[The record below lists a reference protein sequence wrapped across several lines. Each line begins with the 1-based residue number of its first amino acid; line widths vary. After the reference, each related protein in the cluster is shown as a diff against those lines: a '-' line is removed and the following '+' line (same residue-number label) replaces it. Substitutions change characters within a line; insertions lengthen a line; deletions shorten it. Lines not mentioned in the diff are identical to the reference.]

1 MRRSEITDG
10 GDESL
15 TYSELSRGMPVL
27 NKAIGCQCGNNG
39 TGTLPCRESLGLP
52 TAVCTV
58 RLTKSLYSKNLFPT
72 FCLVVL
78 GLCWAWQCMIQS
90 LPAPR
95 LGLVCG
101 YGRCW
106 AGGRGSEEG
115 GREAG
120 RGGSFSGQGSLEP
133 PGSQRCDQYVVR
145 SGRYVAF
152 PQIPLKL
159 SDVDGEQREFRWGE
173 RWPKAYVGA

>member
-1 MRRSEITDG
+1 MRRSEVTGG

-27 NKAIGCQCGNNG
+27 NKASGCQCGNNG

-78 GLCWAWQCMIQS
+78 GLSWAWQCMIQS
-90 LPAPR
+90 LPAPQ

-106 AGGRGSEEG
+106 AAERGSEEG

-120 RGGSFSGQGSLEP
+120 RGGCLERLLKPRELGASRFSALWSVCDEIRSL
-133 PGSQRCDQYVVR
+133 CC
-145 SGRYVAF
+145 
-152 PQIPLKL
+152 L
-159 SDVDGEQREFRWGE
+159 STNPTEVKWCRWRAKRILL
-173 RWPKAYVGA
+173 RWKMT